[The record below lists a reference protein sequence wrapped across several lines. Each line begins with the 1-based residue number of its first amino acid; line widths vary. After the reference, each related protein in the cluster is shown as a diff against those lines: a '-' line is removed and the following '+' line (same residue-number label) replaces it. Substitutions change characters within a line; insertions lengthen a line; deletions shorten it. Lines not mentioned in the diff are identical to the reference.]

1 MIEVQLSEGDRVDA
15 ALRTFKRKVQRAGI
29 LAEVRRRRH
38 YLKPSVAKQLKSA
51 AGAPSR
57 PHAQQ
62 GPASDLS
69 SPRLRS

>member
-51 AGAPSR
+51 AARRRARTRGK
-57 PHAQQ
+57 
-62 GPASDLS
+62 
-69 SPRLRS
+69 SPRPA